1 MFLFGFWELMAELYL
16 WSWLLF
22 GLLNQWVG
30 CFKLIVLNVVPL
42 CLMLIICKERNGR
55 MFKGQGIF

>member
-1 MFLFGFWELMAELYL
+1 MAELYL
-16 WSWLLF
+16 CRGLLF

-42 CLMLIICKERNGR
+42 CLMLIICKERNGL